1 LLWFRASWQ
10 AAGAD
15 AARMSAET
23 RQLVYQTLRPLL
35 PAHKRTFF
43 IVLTLT
49 LLGAG
54 FGLIEPMVY
63 REVIDDVSGMYVRHA
78 YEQSGTSQH
87 PDADTHR
94 HHRHGQVAARTP
106 DQALSTLLWAVVIL
120 TFTGAASRFCYLQA
134 DSRSTQAA
142 SRIEQNLVLQT
153 FGHVLRL
160 PLAFF
165 SRRSAGKLTRQVD
178 QSDAVAPILTSL
190 AQELLPELISFVGIF
205 AVMAFQN
212 WQLTLIALATIPPYV
227 WVARL
232 SSRRLEQ
239 TATTYYEQWDAVSS
253 RLAERLAGVK
263 TVKLSGAEQREVD
276 VLEHEMSEAY
286 GTHIDRVRAENRY
299 SNWQGMLVQIG
310 EAVVLG
316 FGGYYVLQNKLTPG
330 DVVMFVTYLN
340 QAYDPID
347 NLSTLITTLQEHIAS
362 VARAA
367 RVLQAKPEPNAGAGL
382 LAGPGQI
389 AFEDVHFGYTPTRDV
404 LRGVSFTLQ
413 AGKTTALV
421 GPSGA
426 GKTTS
431 SDLLLRLFEPK
442 SGRITIDGQDIR
454 ELEISALR
462 SAVAVVAVDGTLF
475 NGTLAD
481 NIRYRRPDATDAEA
495 HEAAVS
501 AGLSRALERLPDG
514 LQSTVGDQGVGLSA
528 GERQR
533 MQIARALLSRPRV
546 LVLDEATANLDYA
559 TQLEVKAAIDRARA
573 GSTTLVIAHRYSMV
587 KDADHVVVLEAGK
600 VVDQGSPA
608 ELLQRDGFF
617 SRFAKHDANVVEPP
631 QRDSAAA
638 VITSDAQAEE
648 LVEEEGE
655 EVADEN
661 EEAEGDAGDEG
672 GEASEEGDAE
682 SDEMNEDAAEDEE
695 SDEDTDR

>member
-1 LLWFRASWQ
+1 
-10 AAGAD
+10 
-15 AARMSAET
+15 MSAET
-23 RQLVYQTLRPLL
+23 RQLVYRTLRPLL

-43 IVLTLT
+43 VVVVLT

-54 FGLIEPMVY
+54 FGLVEPLVY
-63 REVIDDVSGMYVRHA
+63 REVIDDVSGLYVRHA
-78 YEQSGTSQH
+78 YEQSGTTKH
-87 PDADTHR
+87 PGADTQR

-106 DQALSTLLWAVVIL
+106 KQALSTLLWAVAIL

-142 SRIEQNLVLQT
+142 SRIEQSLVLQT

-178 QSDAVAPILTSL
+178 QSDAVAPILTNL
-190 AQELLPELISFVGIF
+190 AQELLPELISFIGIF
-205 AVMAFQN
+205 VVMAVQN

-253 RLAERLAGVK
+253 HIAERLSGVK

-276 VLEHEMSEAY
+276 VLEREMGDAY

-299 SNWQGMLVQIG
+299 SNWQGMLVQLG

-316 FGGYYVLQNKLTPG
+316 CGGYYVLQNKLTPG

-340 QAYDPID
+340 QAYDPVD
-347 NLSTLITTLQEHIAS
+347 NLSTLVTTLQEHIAS

-367 RVLQAKPEPNAGAGL
+367 RVLQAKPEPNAGSAL
-382 LAGPGQI
+382 LAGAGQV
-389 AFEDVHFGYTPTRDV
+389 AFEDVHFGYNDTREV
-404 LRGVSFTLQ
+404 LRGVSFVLQ
-413 AGKTTALV
+413 AGKATALV

-481 NIRYRRPDATDAEA
+481 NIRYRRPDATDEETLA
-495 HEAAVS
+495 AAVA
-501 AGLSRALERLPDG
+501 AGLSRALDRLPDG
-514 LQSTVGDQGVGLSA
+514 LQSMVGDQGVGLSA

-559 TQLEVKAAIDRARA
+559 TQIEVKAAIDRARA

-587 KDADHVVVLEAGK
+587 KDADHVIVLEAGK
-600 VVDQGSPA
+600 VVDQGTPA

-617 SRFAKHDANVVEPP
+617 ARFAKHDANVVDPRASDP
-631 QRDSAAA
+631 GVTLVRDSAPAA
-638 VITSDAQAEE
+638 REQDEDE
-648 LVEEEGE
+648 LETEAGGLEDEG
-655 EVADEN
+655 AP
-661 EEAEGDAGDEG
+661 EAEAEAEAEDG
-672 GEASEEGDAE
+672 G
-682 SDEMNEDAAEDEE
+682 AEDEGAE
-695 SDEDTDR
+695 DEGAEDGEADEEEDGETDAD

>member
-1 LLWFRASWQ
+1 
-10 AAGAD
+10 
-15 AARMSAET
+15 
-23 RQLVYQTLRPLL
+23 
-35 PAHKRTFF
+35 
-43 IVLTLT
+43 
-49 LLGAG
+49 
-54 FGLIEPMVY
+54 
-63 REVIDDVSGMYVRHA
+63 
-78 YEQSGTSQH
+78 
-87 PDADTHR
+87 
-94 HHRHGQVAARTP
+94 
-106 DQALSTLLWAVVIL
+106 
-120 TFTGAASRFCYLQA
+120 
-134 DSRSTQAA
+134 
-142 SRIEQNLVLQT
+142 
-153 FGHVLRL
+153 
-160 PLAFF
+160 
-165 SRRSAGKLTRQVD
+165 
-178 QSDAVAPILTSL
+178 
-190 AQELLPELISFVGIF
+190 
-205 AVMAFQN
+205 
-212 WQLTLIALATIPPYV
+212 
-227 WVARL
+227 
-232 SSRRLEQ
+232 
-239 TATTYYEQWDAVSS
+239 
-253 RLAERLAGVK
+253 
-263 TVKLSGAEQREVD
+263 
-276 VLEHEMSEAY
+276 
-286 GTHIDRVRAENRY
+286 
-299 SNWQGMLVQIG
+299 MLVQIG

-481 NIRYRRPDATDAEA
+481 NIRYRRPDATDAET
-495 HEAAVS
+495 HEAAVA

-559 TQLEVKAAIDRARA
+559 TQLEVKAAIDRART

-587 KDADHVVVLEAGK
+587 KDADHVIVLEAGK

-608 ELLQRDGFF
+608 ELLLRDGFF
-617 SRFAKHDANVVEPP
+617 SRFAKHDANIDEPQ
-631 QRDSAAA
+631 QRDSAATVA
-638 VITSDAQAEE
+638 ATDAHAEE
-648 LVEEEGE
+648 LGEEEQEASDQDEEADESEATEVGSEETDGDEGDGEDGDEGDREDGEEGE
-655 EVADEN
+655 D
-661 EEAEGDAGDEG
+661 GDEG
-672 GEASEEGDAE
+672 EEGDAT
-682 SDEMNEDAAEDEE
+682 EE
-695 SDEDTDR
+695 GD